1 MVCLL
6 LALYRE
12 SAMRAQGWENHG
24 VLFSAQ
30 GTALSLDEGVKQTYS
45 TPNRSYLLSLELV
58 RELVPAI
65 KLIARHDGSL
75 AKQLTRALS
84 SVPLNVAEAGGRVG
98 GDRTHLLRIAYGS
111 LREVNACLD
120 TACAFGWLDALP
132 VPTLRDELGALLY
145 SSAQ

>member
-1 MVCLL
+1 M
-6 LALYRE
+6 
-12 SAMRAQGWENHG
+12 
-24 VLFSAQ
+24 
-30 GTALSLDEGVKQTYS
+30 KQTYP

-132 VPTLRDELGALLY
+132 APTLRDELGALLY
-145 SSAQ
+145 CAAR

>member
-1 MVCLL
+1 
-6 LALYRE
+6 
-12 SAMRAQGWENHG
+12 MRAQDWENHG
-24 VLFSAQ
+24 VLFLAH
-30 GTALSLDEGVKQTYS
+30 GTALSLDEGVKQTYP
-45 TPNRSYLLSLELV
+45 TPPRSYLLSLELV
-58 RELVPAI
+58 RALVPAI
-65 KLIARHDGSL
+65 KTIARHDGSL

-132 VPTLRDELGALLY
+132 APTLRDELGALLY
-145 SSAQ
+145 SSAR